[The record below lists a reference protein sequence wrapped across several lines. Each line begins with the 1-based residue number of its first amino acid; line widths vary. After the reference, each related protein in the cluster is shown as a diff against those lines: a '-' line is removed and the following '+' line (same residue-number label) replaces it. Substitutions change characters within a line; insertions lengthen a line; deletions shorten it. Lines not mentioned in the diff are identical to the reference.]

1 MSERIEFID
10 IALQERRTLETALAE
25 LVAKHSRSPSPELA
39 RMIQIIEAEVIQ
51 RQRVPTIL
59 LRTEERIQK
68 NDEATVG
75 QAS

>member
-51 RQRVPTIL
+51 RQRVPATIPQ
-59 LRTEERIQK
+59 TEERIQK